1 MSKKPNKWYHTQNWW
16 NSEIVD
22 SWENAVYIGC
32 IEIVEEKK
40 RSSER
45 LLNPYSIRLW
55 FLSYIGLFSFL
66 PNSRIETLGISS
78 RLKFAWHNMPPP
90 QYD

>member
-1 MSKKPNKWYHTQNWW
+1 MSPMSQKPNKWYHTQNWW

-40 RSSER
+40 G
-45 LLNPYSIRLW
+45 LLRDYLTLI
-55 FLSYIGLFSFL
+55 LF
-66 PNSRIETLGISS
+66 G
-78 RLKFAWHNMPPP
+78 
-90 QYD
+90 YDSWVI